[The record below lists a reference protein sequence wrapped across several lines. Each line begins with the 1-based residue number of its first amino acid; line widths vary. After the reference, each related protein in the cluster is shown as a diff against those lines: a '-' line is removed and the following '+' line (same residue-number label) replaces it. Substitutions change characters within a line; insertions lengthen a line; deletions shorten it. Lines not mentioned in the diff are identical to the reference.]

1 MAGKSL
7 NKVQL
12 IGNLGRDPE
21 MRYTQNGNAIGTF
34 SIATGRVWTDQS
46 TNQRRERT
54 DWHNIVCWG
63 RLAEIASQ
71 YLQKGSQVYVEGE
84 LQTRTYDREGQTHY
98 RTEVNCRELI
108 MLDRNSAS
116 SGPRNNQYDR
126 PAPSG
131 GGRGNYENRSSY
143 GNQQPQQQSSGG
155 GGQDYSDQ
163 NDAPD
168 LDDDLPF

>member
-21 MRYTQNGNAIGTF
+21 MRYTQNGNSMATF
-34 SIATGRVWTDQS
+34 SIATGKSWMDQS

-54 DWHNIVCWG
+54 DWHNIICWG

-71 YLQKGSQVYVEGE
+71 YLHKGSQVYVEGE
-84 LQTRTYDREGQTHY
+84 LQTRTYERDGQTHY
-98 RTEVNCRELI
+98 RTEVNCRDVI
-108 MLDRNSAS
+108 MLDRSGAS
-116 SGPRNNQYDR
+116 SNAGPRNNQYDR

-131 GGRGNYENRSSY
+131 GRGGYDESSNRGSQPSHQSY
-143 GNQQPQQQSSGG
+143 GGG
-155 GGQDYSDQ
+155 R
-163 NDAPD
+163 DAMD
-168 LDDDLPF
+168 DDTGAELDDDLPF

>member
-1 MAGKSL
+1 MAGRSL

-21 MRYTQNGNAIGTF
+21 IRYMQSGNSMTTF
-34 SIATGRVWTDQS
+34 SIATGKTWTDQA
-46 TNQRRERT
+46 TNTRRERT

-63 RLAEIASQ
+63 RLAEVASQ
-71 YLQKGSQVYVEGE
+71 YLRKGSHVYIEGE
-84 LQTRTYDREGQTHY
+84 LQTRSYEREGQTHY

-108 MLDRNSAS
+108 MLDRADS
-116 SGPRNNQYDR
+116 SQGPSNTSYDR

-131 GGRGNYENRSSY
+131 GRGNYDRSYS
-143 GNQQPQQQSSGG
+143 NQPRPAQQSFGG
-155 GGQDYSDQ
+155 GSDASQ
-163 NDAPD
+163 AGSDAGSD

>member
-21 MRYTQNGNAIGTF
+21 MRYTQNGNSMATF
-34 SIATGRVWTDQS
+34 SIATGRTWMDQA

-54 DWHNIVCWG
+54 DWHNVICWG

-71 YLQKGSQVYVEGE
+71 YLHKGSQVYVEGE
-84 LQTRTYDREGQTHY
+84 LQTRSYEREGQTHY

-108 MLDRNSAS
+108 MLDRSGANT
-116 SGPRNNQYDR
+116 GPRNNQYDR

-131 GGRGNYENRSSY
+131 GRGGGRYDDQNR
-143 GNQQPQQQSSGG
+143 QPQASSRR
-155 GGQDYSDQ
+155 DTYSEG
-163 NDAPD
+163 DASIESDSTPD